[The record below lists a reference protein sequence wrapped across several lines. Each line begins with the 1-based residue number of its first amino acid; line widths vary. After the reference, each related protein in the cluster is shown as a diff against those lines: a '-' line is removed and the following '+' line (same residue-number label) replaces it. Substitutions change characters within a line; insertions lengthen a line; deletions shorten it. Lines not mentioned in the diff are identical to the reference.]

1 MEEKINEQYLKGF
14 NNAYFLAKHK
24 PSVLNSLLATNNKSQ
39 YVLGMIDGKKTYEQE
54 RQISRMNEIQRL
66 HSREDRE
73 YPDLSASY

>member
-54 RQISRMNEIQRL
+54 NV
-66 HSREDRE
+66 
-73 YPDLSASY
+73 

>member
-1 MEEKINEQYLKGF
+1 MEEKINEHYLKGF

-54 RQISRMNEIQRL
+54 NDISHE
-66 HSREDRE
+66 
-73 YPDLSASY
+73 